1 MTSLFRPKT
10 FPGIAFGLSV
20 DVIDLVIFL
29 SIVTVNFVFLPCTR
43 ISDMVTFSSLTI
55 FYGFGNKIFMMIGRF
70 KMIARNQQN
79 KMILKYFLLKCCQ
92 RDGKVT

>member
-55 FYGFGNKIFMMIGRF
+55 FYGFGNKVQYFYDDR
-70 KMIARNQQN
+70 QVQN
-79 KMILKYFLLKCCQ
+79 DCEKSTK
-92 RDGKVT
+92 